1 MLRRT
6 KDQTINGEK
15 LIDLPLRNV
24 NVISCPFDSVEQ
36 EFYNAL
42 ETKMSETLEK
52 LMATKSGNSSYI
64 SVLLLLLRLR
74 QGELIHFTEISADEF
89 WSACNHPV
97 LVTKDFKKD
106 SEAIDPKSAKKGAS
120 DKDGDGDDLIAAF
133 DQLGVT
139 KKCQFCTAE

>member
-24 NVISCPFDSVEQ
+24 NVISCPFDDAEQ

-42 ETKMSETLEK
+42 ETKMSDTLEK
-52 LMATKSGNSSYI
+52 LMATKGGNSAYI

-74 QGELIHFTEISADEF
+74 QGDLIHFYG
-89 WSACNHPV
+89 
-97 LVTKDFKKD
+97 DF
-106 SEAIDPKSAKKGAS
+106 S
-120 DKDGDGDDLIAAF
+120 
-133 DQLGVT
+133 
-139 KKCQFCTAE
+139 